1 MRGWAE
7 LTFSDLGLF
16 MAVRGIRIARG
27 GAFGGSWFHVMLQEM
42 FHERAAAAAVQFL
55 VVGTVRG
62 GTLQKPV
69 QCSKTRLFNAI
80 HSNRANLTVI
90 FMLVFGLLLASLKSQ
105 RTDFTGIDFAGRHD
119 RSVDEGGRE

>member
-27 GAFGGSWFHVMLQEM
+27 GAFGGGRFHVMLEEM
-42 FHERAAAAAVQFL
+42 FHERAAVQFL

-69 QCSKTRLFNAI
+69 QCSKTRLFDDLHACVW
-80 HSNRANLTVI
+80 SVARQ
-90 FMLVFGLLLASLKSQ
+90 SQKSED
-105 RTDFTGIDFAGRHD
+105 RLHRH
-119 RSVDEGGRE
+119 RLRRQT